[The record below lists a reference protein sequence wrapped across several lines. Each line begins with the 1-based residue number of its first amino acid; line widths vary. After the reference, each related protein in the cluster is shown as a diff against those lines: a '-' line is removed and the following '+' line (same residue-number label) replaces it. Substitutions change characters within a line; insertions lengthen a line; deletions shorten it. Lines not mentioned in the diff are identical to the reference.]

1 MRQEARSLNQGCT
14 QPLTGSGQSEN
25 QGTSVVRANIFYHSC
40 ILGAESDEASPGD
53 FEGGGSASS
62 LFLEM
67 LIVPGG
73 PSDPTPTN

>member
-53 FEGGGSASS
+53 FEGG
-62 LFLEM
+62 
-67 LIVPGG
+67 
-73 PSDPTPTN
+73 

>member
-1 MRQEARSLNQGCT
+1 MWPLHQGCT

-53 FEGGGSASS
+53 FERGGQPR
-62 LFLEM
+62 LYFLRC
-67 LIVPGG
+67 
-73 PSDPTPTN
+73 